1 LLLALFSFTL
11 MVPWL
16 PADSEAK
23 LPPCCRR
30 DGKHGCGM
38 KMKSAP
44 ASTGVALRE
53 ASRCSMFGKGS
64 ATPAA
69 DRVFV
74 IPQSQMVATVL
85 TSHPASVEQAET
97 SYRIS
102 FSRAW
107 QKRGPPSLLS

>member
-1 LLLALFSFTL
+1 MLFSFTL
-11 MVPWL
+11 MAPWL

-38 KMKSAP
+38 KMQSAP
-44 ASTGVALRE
+44 ESKGVALRE
-53 ASRCSMFGKGS
+53 SSRCSLFGKGS
-64 ATPAA
+64 VTPAE

-74 IPQSQMVATVL
+74 MPQSQTVAAV
-85 TSHPASVEQAET
+85 SMSRPASVEQAET
-97 SYRIS
+97 TYRIS